1 MRENSMKNPEKTA
14 ESSRKGNHSDIDSL
28 KQYYKHL
35 SGSEPL
41 TPEAERVLWDQV
53 DAATDRIRDILY
65 TFTFVQLEH
74 INTLRSPS
82 ALTLLPDFFP
92 PSTFP
97 ETESDRDMAAL
108 TLKLQDWLQE
118 LEDLSKKLKRAY
130 NGKKSTLAAH
140 RKKAVEL
147 LKQYPA
153 SREKLQEWYDVA
165 RVFRKSYLSSG
176 DDLFVETHM
185 TLAEKLSMDAEE
197 FLEKLALLDRE
208 FEKLDA
214 LRQQVVTCNLR
225 LVVSLAQ
232 HYHGNSIQ
240 LSDMIQEGNLGLLR
254 AIDKFDYKLGH
265 RFATYAA
272 WWVKQALSRAIAN
285 QSRVI
290 RLPAHMIASIVRIG
304 KAEQD
309 FLQRNGHLPTDQELS
324 ALLELPRERISA
336 IKKMACQTIS
346 LQAPTADYTEK
357 DLLENL
363 LCDTNA
369 VDPTQQMTS
378 RRLMENL
385 KKAISNLP
393 EREQQ
398 IIRLRYGLDGCKP
411 KTLIELSTLF
421 NLTRERI
428 RQIEQRAIRRL
439 RNPNLE
445 ICYQDY
451 FFDH

>member
-1 MRENSMKNPEKTA
+1 MNDLKKSPVLPRRSNQ
-14 ESSRKGNHSDIDSL
+14 GDIDSL

-35 SGSEPL
+35 ADSEPL
-41 TPEAERVLWDQV
+41 TPEAERAIWDQV
-53 DAATDRIRDILY
+53 EETTDRIRDILY
-65 TFTFVQLEH
+65 TFTYVQLEH

-82 ALTLLPDFFP
+82 AVSILPDFFP

-97 ETESDRDMAAL
+97 ETASDRDMAAV
-108 TLKLQDWLQE
+108 TMKLQAWLQE

-130 NGKKSTLAAH
+130 NGKRSTLATH

-165 RVFRKSYLSSG
+165 KLFRKSYQSVG
-176 DDLFVETHM
+176 DDLFAETHM

-197 FLEKLALLDRE
+197 FLEKLALLDQE
-208 FEKLDA
+208 FGKLEE

-225 LVVSLAQ
+225 LVVSIAQ
-232 HYHGNSIQ
+232 HYHGTSIQ
-240 LSDMIQEGNLGLLR
+240 ISDMIQEGNLGLIR

-309 FLQRNGHLPTDQELS
+309 FLQRNGHMPTDLELS

-336 IKKMACQTIS
+336 IKKMAHQTIS

-363 LCDTNA
+363 LCDNNA
-369 VDPTQQMTS
+369 VDPMRQMTS
-378 RRLMENL
+378 HRLLENL
-385 KKAISNLP
+385 KKAISSLP

-411 KTLIELSTLF
+411 KTLIELSSLF

-445 ICYQDY
+445 TCYQDY